1 MKDAGW
7 LRHVEKLRACSHGL
21 KEARSLRGLA
31 PFDALGQMKH
41 HAIWLLQEIDAAA
54 YRQVNVTP
62 CACGRGAPC
71 DWYARAARAVIAS
84 KWWRDRFVSLPAN
97 PPLIGW
103 RATEAGSQPLGVPE
117 GGDAPPS
124 RSRGERANTLLRARG
139 GPARGSDHHRRRRAR
154 IASPGVVRR

>member
-54 YRQVNVTP
+54 YRRVNVTP
-62 CACGRGAPC
+62 CACGRGKPC

-103 RATEAGSQPLGVPE
+103 RDEIGLRSGCSTLLGRRANLLSRAGSVVEHRMRP
-117 GGDAPPS
+117 
-124 RSRGERANTLLRARG
+124 RSAVEAFVFG
-139 GPARGSDHHRRRRAR
+139 
-154 IASPGVVRR
+154 GVVRR